1 MNLRVRTL
9 DFNYGEDGMTIVDV
23 NARFDINGVDGNFIN
38 GVVKLTKEEYDAI
51 DVTSISDVAVVVKA
65 KLKEQIASL

>member
-9 DFNYGEDGMTIVDV
+9 DFNYGEDGVTVTDV
-23 NARFDINGVDGNFIN
+23 SARFEVNSTDGNFIN

-51 DVTSISDVAVVVKA
+51 DVTSIADVAVVVKA